1 MVKKICIY
9 IIAVII
15 SMFAITTVK
24 AEDLS
29 EYFSIDNIKICANA
43 SCTSYYDED
52 NGVTGSNIFAVK
64 FDWHINSDVAI
75 NDGDI
80 IKIPFAN
87 EIETE
92 NQTRFN
98 CLGFSWS
105 DIYDENS
112 NKIGQWMMDGNF
124 EDRVIT
130 IKLSDNAISKTS
142 LGGTFITAKN
152 ISSDYGFVDKV
163 VPLTVGNKKAYLK
176 IKPKIRDEILE
187 NASMITTGTSNNS
200 AGILM
205 GSPHI
210 TIKQLYDV
218 NAYPNITSSAMFND
232 LYAELLIPEYLN
244 ASIDKLIIRAI
255 VVAPISLTEMKAASG
270 SYTIP
275 ITSDFTEIQQN
286 AGETYNEFKTR
297 MQEFEYGFFKE
308 GNNNS
313 IIVNFGS
320 QPSRTKTY
328 EYYSKLIDS
337 SYSGIGDYFHSLSP
351 FSVDST
357 VKDVFNNVFGN
368 SNRVGGK
375 VVFWGLSVK
384 LRFPTVAVPTT
395 KQINGI
401 WTWNDIDGN
410 AKQQQVSTDVKLVVP
425 SSIATI
431 SEESKLLLRDFDS
444 KTEIVGAKIKL
455 QKKDGDS
462 YVDVGE
468 AITDSSGVVTFR
480 NLESG
485 VYRYVQTGYLDYY
498 KNNSFK
504 MYSDNNLSNII
515 STFEFDS
522 SIGNIVYATNERER
536 FSVTYLPGEHG
547 NFNDIIYS
555 DILYGDATPNYEA
568 TSSDGWLFKGW
579 SPERDLYVTE
589 NKTYTAL
596 WKKMVKVT
604 TKYLE
609 EQTNTPLLD
618 DVIDIDENDTEYRT
632 VKKDIDN
639 YEFVRVEGVE
649 SGSRGENDI
658 VVTYYYKKKESNLN
672 IKYLD
677 CSSRSEIASSTNL
690 KLYYG
695 DNYNSDN
702 YEVNI
707 TIPNNYNRA
716 SANKTDNYKGIVSS
730 DSINVE
736 YCYNKKDSLINSSIA
751 KSGTDTI
758 TTSKDKLS
766 YQINYNTVFTDY
778 IGEASITVVDTL
790 PFKIDV
796 NISNLDGGVYDD
808 NNKTITWNINTA
820 INSYENS
827 EYKVTKNIELS
838 YINIDA
844 TKDAMSNH
852 VIGQTVIDGKTTTA
866 ETSYNS
872 YIDIKGTINVSYV
885 DDSGKELLDKVTT
898 TDKVGKTY
906 ELIEQSIEGY
916 KIVNKPKEKIHEYK
930 EEIQN
935 LEYTYERL
943 KYKIVTKALNEGGS
957 ITGDEEVYYGENSK
971 ENNINIEANDGYY
984 ISKITIND
992 KEIKIPEKQT
1002 KLIIPNFIKMNEDK
1016 NINVEFKKYST
1027 DIVVPNTLKNS
1038 ILKTIGIIV
1047 VLFSIGFILY
1057 TLYKRKVIF
1066 NK

>member
-1 MVKKICIY
+1 M
-9 IIAVII
+9 
-15 SMFAITTVK
+15 T
-24 AEDLS
+24 
-29 EYFSIDNIKICANA
+29 
-43 SCTSYYDED
+43 
-52 NGVTGSNIFAVK
+52 
-64 FDWHINSDVAI
+64 
-75 NDGDI
+75 
-80 IKIPFAN
+80 
-87 EIETE
+87 
-92 NQTRFN
+92 
-98 CLGFSWS
+98 
-105 DIYDENS
+105 
-112 NKIGQWMMDGNF
+112 
-124 EDRVIT
+124 
-130 IKLSDNAISKTS
+130 
-142 LGGTFITAKN
+142 
-152 ISSDYGFVDKV
+152 
-163 VPLTVGNKKAYLK
+163 
-176 IKPKIRDEILE
+176 
-187 NASMITTGTSNNS
+187 
-200 AGILM
+200 
-205 GSPHI
+205 
-210 TIKQLYDV
+210 
-218 NAYPNITSSAMFND
+218 
-232 LYAELLIPEYLN
+232 
-244 ASIDKLIIRAI
+244 
-255 VVAPISLTEMKAASG
+255 
-270 SYTIP
+270 
-275 ITSDFTEIQQN
+275 
-286 AGETYNEFKTR
+286 
-297 MQEFEYGFFKE
+297 
-308 GNNNS
+308 
-313 IIVNFGS
+313 
-320 QPSRTKTY
+320 
-328 EYYSKLIDS
+328 
-337 SYSGIGDYFHSLSP
+337 
-351 FSVDST
+351 
-357 VKDVFNNVFGN
+357 
-368 SNRVGGK
+368 
-375 VVFWGLSVK
+375 
-384 LRFPTVAVPTT
+384 
-395 KQINGI
+395 
-401 WTWNDIDGN
+401 
-410 AKQQQVSTDVKLVVP
+410 TDVKLVVP

-431 SEESKLLLRDFDS
+431 SEESKLLLRDIDS

-504 MYSDNNLSNII
+504 MYSDSNLSNVI

-536 FSVTYLPGEHG
+536 FSITYLPGEHG

-555 DILYGDATPNYEA
+555 DILYGDVTPNYDA

-579 SPERDLYVTE
+579 SPVKDLYVTE

-609 EQTNTPLLD
+609 EQSNTPLLD

-736 YCYNKKDSLINSSIA
+736 YCYNKKNSLINSSIA

-808 NNKTITWNINTA
+808 NNKTITWNINTT

-906 ELIEQSIEGY
+906 ELIEQNIEGY
-916 KIVNKPKEKIHEYK
+916 KIVNKPKEKIYEYK

-935 LEYTYERL
+935 LEYTYERI